1 MRRGSE
7 RGTSLVELL
16 VVLVLIGL
24 MVLVAADLV
33 IHSVGL
39 LGVTGRSVRNPLVVH
54 LTTRLRNDVEG
65 AAGIVTVG
73 SVWSQDPLELWTQ
86 DGEIVRISLDDGRL
100 LRQVW
105 SPPNPLPDERVL
117 LRGATAWW
125 WQSPAPG
132 VVDIRLGYMVNPEPE
147 KHASRAV
154 GWGRV
159 RREERL
165 RFAVRT
171 AGGGVK
177 W

>member
-1 MRRGSE
+1 MAS
-7 RGTSLVELL
+7 RGTSLAELL
-16 VVLVLIGL
+16 VVLALIGL

-33 IHSVGL
+33 VHSVGL
-39 LGVTGRSVRNPLVVH
+39 LGATGRSVRNPLVVH
-54 LTTRLRNDVEG
+54 LTARLRQDVER
-65 AAGIVTVG
+65 AAGIKTVAP
-73 SVWSQDPLELWTQ
+73 VWSEGPLELWTQ
-86 DGEIVRISLDDGRL
+86 EGEIVRYSLSDGRL
-100 LRQVW
+100 VRQAW
-105 SPPNPLPDERVL
+105 KPPNPLPDERVI

-125 WQSPAPG
+125 WQSPVVG
-132 VVDIRLGYMVNPEPE
+132 VVDIRLGYLVNPEPE

-171 AGGGVK
+171 AGGGRK